1 MRSKSSESGNF
12 EPALAPGQSILCNF
26 VATGILPVLT
36 CDGSRAPSI
45 IVAEKSGGEG
55 ILVQEFDNFEIRKF
69 LVSSRISM

>member
-55 ILVQEFDNFEIRKF
+55 KVQEFDNFEIRKF
-69 LVSSRISM
+69 RLVSSRISM